1 MSHGGRDSEDI
12 RPRSGC
18 KVRGDVRVHHSFD
31 NNPRPGVDKND
42 RGEGDHEFHESPAV
56 RGREG
61 GPYAGRG
68 VVRDAGRPVEGA
80 QDNVD
85 HSVHVE
91 QDQVHVRSYVR
102 LRQTVRRLS
111 VQGRSG
117 DRDEERVDQ
126 VHERRDS
133 EMRVRDIRR
142 LRERAR
148 EHILQIRSSGVPIG
162 DVQAE
167 FDDIRA
173 QELAQVGQIAQPE
186 DPARPHREVFLSAG
200 RGHDRGE
207 EEGGRARVGHA
218 ATVDGHAIEEER
230 VRGEERHGRVR
241 DSQSRVQLLL
251 RERGHDGHA
260 DKPDCA
266 HAGRESRR
274 STEASGGDRRG
285 SVGERG
291 ASWIRR
297 YTGDE
302 VSGRGDERGDEVSS
316 DPVVR
321 GQGVRRD
328 LRIAARAARRPPFQT
343 REGDEHLVPRQSDPP
358 RSEIFRESGEVR
370 PGQISQGW
378 EEHRE
383 LGGVHA
389 VRDGAQEV
397 HRQQVRVDR
406 DENIAVQ
413 HPGRVQLQGREQDYG
428 PVEIQGGC
436 VQSGR

>member
-230 VRGEERHGRVR
+230 VRGEKRHGRVR

-266 HAGRESRR
+266 HAGRES
-274 STEASGGDRRG
+274 
-285 SVGERG
+285 
-291 ASWIRR
+291 
-297 YTGDE
+297 
-302 VSGRGDERGDEVSS
+302 
-316 DPVVR
+316 
-321 GQGVRRD
+321 
-328 LRIAARAARRPPFQT
+328 
-343 REGDEHLVPRQSDPP
+343 
-358 RSEIFRESGEVR
+358 
-370 PGQISQGW
+370 
-378 EEHRE
+378 
-383 LGGVHA
+383 
-389 VRDGAQEV
+389 
-397 HRQQVRVDR
+397 
-406 DENIAVQ
+406 
-413 HPGRVQLQGREQDYG
+413 
-428 PVEIQGGC
+428 
-436 VQSGR
+436 